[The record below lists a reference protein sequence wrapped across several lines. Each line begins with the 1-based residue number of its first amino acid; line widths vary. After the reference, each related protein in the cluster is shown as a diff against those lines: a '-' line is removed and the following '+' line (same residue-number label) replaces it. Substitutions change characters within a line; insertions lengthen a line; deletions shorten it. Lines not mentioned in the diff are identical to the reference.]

1 METAKK
7 TGRKKQAW
15 TADEI
20 LSAYMDRVAG
30 ESTAFHSTLQFCQT
44 VGIPEAAFFE
54 HFGSLDEIPETIWV
68 RFLENAQSVIEKDP
82 GFVNYTG
89 RDKLLTFYFTLFEIF
104 ALNRG
109 YILYTLKENRE
120 GLANLRQL
128 RAFRKKFIEYV
139 GTFVPAPTGET
150 MQKWQK
156 YREPVYAEGAWLQF
170 LFLLKFWLD
179 DRSKGFEKTDIL
191 IEKSVN
197 TAATLLDTQP
207 LENLFD
213 LGKFLWK
220 ERR

>member
-7 TGRKKQAW
+7 TGRKKQTW

-20 LSAYMDRVAG
+20 LTAYMERVAA
-30 ESTAFHSTLQFCQT
+30 EDEPFRTTVQFCQAAQ
-44 VGIPEAAFFE
+44 IPEAAFFE
-54 HFGSLDEIPETIWV
+54 HFGSLEDLPQTIWTK
-68 RFLENAQSVIEKDP
+68 FLENAQTVLHNDASF
-82 GFVNYTG
+82 GTYSG

-109 YILYTLKENRE
+109 YLLYTLKENRE
-120 GLANLRQL
+120 GMANLAQL
-128 RAFRKKFIEYV
+128 RAFRKGFVEFV
-139 GTFVPAPTGET
+139 GTFVEAPSDE
-150 MQKWQK
+150 MRQKWQK
-156 YREPVYAEGAWLQF
+156 YRKPVYAEGAWVQF
-170 LFLLKFWLD
+170 LFILKFWLD

-197 TAATLLDTQP
+197 TVVTLLDTQP

>member
-7 TGRKKQAW
+7 TGRKKQTW

-20 LSAYMDRVAG
+20 LAAYMERVAG
-30 ESTAFHSTLQFCQT
+30 EATPFKTTVQFCQAAQ
-44 VGIPEAAFFE
+44 IPESAFFE
-54 HFGSLDEIPETIWV
+54 HFGSLEDLPHTVWT
-68 RFLENAQSVIEKDP
+68 RFFENAQSILSNDAS
-82 GFVNYTG
+82 FATYSG
-89 RDKLLTFYFTLFEIF
+89 RDKLLTLYFTLFEIF

-109 YILYTLKENRE
+109 YILYVLKENKE
-120 GLANLRQL
+120 GLANLAQL
-128 RAFRKKFIEYV
+128 RGFRKEFLEYV
-139 GTFVPAPTGET
+139 KTFVSEPSGEAQ
-150 MQKWQK
+150 QKWQK
-156 YREPVYAEGAWLQF
+156 YRQPIYAEGAWVQF
-170 LFLLKFWLD
+170 LFILKFWLD